1 MLDSDNRSELNSVFE
16 NDNHDRMQDRDKSDE
31 IWPLLSELSA
41 ACTMAI
47 RRRNAACAANR
58 AVTGPWTTQYG
69 PCMAGKRKIIKTQ
82 TTASTAS
89 SHPMRPEIIEL
100 P

>member
-1 MLDSDNRSELNSVFE
+1 MVLDSDSRGERNLIFK
-16 NDNHDRMQDRDKSDE
+16 NDNHEKSKRGE
-31 IWPLLSELSA
+31 IRELPVELRA
-41 ACTMAI
+41 AFAMAI
-47 RRRNAACAANR
+47 RRRNAACAAKR

-69 PCMAGKRKIIKTQ
+69 PCRAGKRKIVRTQ

>member
-1 MLDSDNRSELNSVFE
+1 
-16 NDNHDRMQDRDKSDE
+16 
-31 IWPLLSELSA
+31 
-41 ACTMAI
+41 
-47 RRRNAACAANR
+47 
-58 AVTGPWTTQYG
+58 
-69 PCMAGKRKIIKTQ
+69 MAGKRKIVRTQ